1 MFFCIYFLHIYF
13 LGCVDISDQMCPIEQ
28 TEENIA
34 VFVGTFLYDSY
45 FKKFLNFDH
54 NKSVSVSNSINS
66 HWGRGWEILGD
77 SYKRGSVNLFFT

>member
-13 LGCVDISDQMCPIEQ
+13 LGYVDISDQMCPIEQ

-34 VFVGTFLYDSY
+34 VFVGTFLYVSY

-54 NKSVSVSNSINS
+54 TKSV
-66 HWGRGWEILGD
+66 
-77 SYKRGSVNLFFT
+77 